1 MQIFLKRK
9 WGFAPSGWL
18 EGAVYKSP
26 ITGSP
31 GGINIINSK
40 KKNKIFPI
48 VNISG
53 FYIGLIVTSKGVI
66 HVHGIFLFVHFFKIL
81 FNLF

>member
-1 MQIFLKRK
+1 MFLKRK

-18 EGAVYKSP
+18 EGVVYKSP

-31 GGINIINSK
+31 GGINIIKSK

-53 FYIGLIVTSKGVI
+53 FYIGLIVTSKRVI
-66 HVHGIFLFVHFFKIL
+66 QVHRILFFVHFFKIF